1 MLKHGKKGLTCSGG
15 VLMCFP
21 FTVKML
27 QEDTSS
33 RYVSVFASKYTT
45 SAYPFCLA
53 ASCVVNTCIQ
63 SVQTG

>member
-1 MLKHGKKGLTCSGG
+1 
-15 VLMCFP
+15 MCFP

-53 ASCVVNTCIQ
+53 ASCVVNTCTRSSAIRMTQ
-63 SVQTG
+63 SVNRLI